1 MSTLRLDGRDDRY
14 VAVQYPTLDQYIS
27 MTRRNV
33 TPIYSTYA
41 STIVSLLDLHTN
53 PPFTVAAK
61 EQQDVDR
68 LEILEAGTGHGSLTL
83 HLARAI
89 AAGNAPQPASALP
102 KGRQS
107 SKLQALSTSED
118 TECSTDPEWLDWL
131 QSRRAIV
138 HTVEKVSKN
147 SLDAEKLIRGFRQ
160 GIYWPHIDFYAGDVD
175 AWIDEQLAL
184 REAHHSGFLSHVIL
198 DMPGVEGMVPKAA
211 AAMREDAK
219 LVVFCPSITQI
230 AECQKL
236 IKEENIPLV
245 LEKTME
251 LGEGISSGRIWDV
264 RIVTPRRV
272 QAARDNATSQAT
284 EDATL
289 SDVDVGDDSAEA
301 NLAAERIPAPIE
313 DTKVVCRP
321 KVGELTFG
329 GGFLGLW
336 RKSTFKKQ

>member
-1 MSTLRLDGRDDRY
+1 M
-14 VAVQYPTLDQYIS
+14 AVQYPTLDQYIS

-53 PPFTVAAK
+53 PPFTVEAE
-61 EQQDVDR
+61 EQNAER

-89 AAGNAPQPASALP
+89 AAGNAPQPATALP
-102 KGRQS
+102 RGRQS
-107 SKLQALSTSED
+107 SKLQASLTSED
-118 TECSTDPEWLDWL
+118 AECSTDPEWLAWL
-131 QSRRAIV
+131 QSRGAIV

-160 GIYWPHIDFYAGDVD
+160 GLYWPHIDFYAGDVD
-175 AWIDEQLAL
+175 AWIDEQLAM
-184 REAHHSGFLSHVIL
+184 REAHNTGFLSHVIL
-198 DMPGVEGMVPKAA
+198 DMPGVEQMVPKAA

-236 IKEENIPLV
+236 IKEENVPLV

-264 RIVTPRRV
+264 RIVTPRRAQV
-272 QAARDNATSQAT
+272 AKDHNAAQAT
-284 EDATL
+284 EDAAA
-289 SDVDVGDDSAEA
+289 SDVDVSDELAEA
-301 NLAAERIPAPIE
+301 DLVAESTPARTE

-336 RKSTFKKQ
+336 RKSKFRKQ